1 VNTVAGHQLVLG
13 FEHRPALGEESF
25 LVADSNQ
32 DAVAWIDRWPDWPG
46 RILAVHGTSG
56 SGKTHLS
63 HVWQRRSGAQRLEAG
78 ELDQAFLEA
87 WPGKGT
93 ALVLENG
100 DGGVNEIALFHVINL
115 VREDQG
121 FLLLTGR
128 EAPARWPVDLP
139 DLGSRLAA
147 LTAVRL
153 GPPDDAL
160 IAAVL
165 TKQFQDRQLR
175 VPDDVVDY
183 LVARMERSFA
193 AIGQAVAA
201 LDTLS
206 LAERRAITVPLARR
220 VLEASQNEFEWGDD

>member
-1 VNTVAGHQLVLG
+1 VSAVAGNQLVLG

-25 LVADSNQ
+25 LIADSNR
-32 DAVAWIDRWPDWPG
+32 DAVAWLDRWPDWPG
-46 RILAVHGTSG
+46 RVLAVHGPPG

-63 HVWQRRSGAQRLEAG
+63 HVWQRRSSAMRLEAG
-78 ELDQAFLEA
+78 ELGSDFLEA

-93 ALVLENG
+93 ALVIEDG
-100 DGGVNEIALFHVINL
+100 DQGIDETALFHVINL

-121 FLLLTGR
+121 YLLLTAR
-128 EAPARWPVDLP
+128 EAPARWPVGLP
-139 DLGSRLAA
+139 DLGSRLSA

-153 GPPDDAL
+153 GPPDDVL

-175 VPDDVVDY
+175 VPDDVVAY

-193 AIGQAVAA
+193 VIGQTVAA
-201 LDTLS
+201 VDTLS

-220 VLEASQNEFEWGDD
+220 VLEASQSELDLGDS